1 MHRSAPPSVRPLS
14 VLVVD
19 DNADAAHTLARLVRL
34 LGHTTCV
41 AYDGEE
47 ALQAVA
53 GFTPDL
59 ALLDIGLPKLDGWE
73 LARRLR
79 RLLPNNP
86 LLVAVTGYGTERDR
100 ELSRQAGFDH
110 HFLKPIDFRVLADLL
125 QTHAERLRAGGA
137 DAP

>member
-1 MHRSAPPSVRPLS
+1 MS

-47 ALQAVA
+47 ALRAVSQ
-53 GFTPDL
+53 FTPDI

-79 RLLPNNP
+79 RQLSNNP

-125 QTHAERLRAGGA
+125 QTHAERLRSGGA
-137 DAP
+137 G